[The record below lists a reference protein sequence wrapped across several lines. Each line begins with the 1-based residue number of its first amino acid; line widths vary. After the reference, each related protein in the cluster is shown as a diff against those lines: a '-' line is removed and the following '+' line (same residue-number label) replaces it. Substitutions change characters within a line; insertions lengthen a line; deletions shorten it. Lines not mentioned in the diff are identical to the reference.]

1 MTNDPFTQEE
11 KQLIKDVFLYMMD
24 YMTNDPLTKVELCI
38 LQDALITYKYQSN
51 YPKDKIRIIQKKLL
65 KIEDSTND

>member
-24 YMTNDPLTKVELCI
+24 YINDDCFTDEDRKNFDSI
-38 LQDALITYKYQSN
+38 YG
-51 YPKDKIRIIQKKLL
+51 KL
-65 KIEDSTND
+65 S